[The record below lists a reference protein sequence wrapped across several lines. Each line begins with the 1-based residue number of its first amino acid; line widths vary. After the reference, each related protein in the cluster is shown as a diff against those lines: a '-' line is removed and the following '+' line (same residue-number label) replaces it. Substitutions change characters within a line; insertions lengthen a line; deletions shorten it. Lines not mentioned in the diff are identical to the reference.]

1 MFDTESIDKP
11 VVGFAI
17 PIHIVAGDDA
27 SEAGDDSAQCD
38 LMFSFDLLTKH
49 TTRVQNTPI
58 PMIWLSHRWEI
69 SISRAIILHSTDKL
83 VEQLAIGFGPPSP
96 TAVGND
102 ISRAY
107 RPRLV

>member
-38 LMFSFDLLTKH
+38 LMYRVIVFKSFHLT
-49 TTRVQNTPI
+49 
-58 PMIWLSHRWEI
+58 S
-69 SISRAIILHSTDKL
+69 
-83 VEQLAIGFGPPSP
+83 
-96 TAVGND
+96 
-102 ISRAY
+102 
-107 RPRLV
+107 